1 MALVGIS
8 RQPRW
13 KVGHLLTMLA
23 ALDHSEGFAP
33 VQTLLEAG
41 LLFPELD
48 PHNPSADD
56 FAAWFG
62 LAGTLNA
69 VVFAHPGVAVR
80 ARGEDLGLPSLAN
93 PDREVGGSAH
103 QADGFEWP
111 LRLAAV
117 WQQVHADAVRLTQGN
132 TLFKRDLVRLQADPV
147 LAAPPVDQ
155 LAPIADPGVLALLW
169 ARAAGLLGDRDGTL
183 EADTFPPTWDGPL
196 FALLA
201 EFFAALPL
209 VEPWDPLAGYS
220 PTDNTLALSATPTAG
235 FLSLLLAREFVNP
248 DAVAEWLWTHH
259 PSWAGTIPNEA
270 AADKGAGWVR
280 GYLLGVAYPLGLVE
294 VSGKLVRL
302 SAFGRFLLFGEAE
315 PAPPPAFPQTLLV
328 QPNAEVLAY
337 RQGLTPS
344 LIASLSRF
352 AGWKGIGPAC
362 TLELTPEQTYR
373 GLESGLTLPMI
384 VQTLNRHG
392 TRPVPPGVAD
402 LLQRWASKRER
413 ITIFSSAVLVEFQT
427 PAELDTAVSRGVVTL
442 RLTDR
447 IGMTADGGE
456 PSLSHLRL
464 IGNRDYESRPQRCLT
479 VADDGVTLTVD
490 TPQAD
495 LLLEAEIGQF
505 AEPLP
510 IEPNG
515 VRKFR
520 LTPESLRRAADG
532 GRPLADID
540 AWFAER
546 SGAPLSAAGR
556 LLLLGADAATA
567 SGAVARGEVADG
579 GNGGRGGAVAAD
591 AGVRGGA
598 PRAVRG
604 ERGRGTLRG
613 IPRGAEGVGRG
624 VVVFFACGTGLETG
638 ATSKEEKT
646 RSFTLRSGSRR
657 WWWRD
662 SCRCPARAPVRAGR
676 RSRAV
681 RPRPPAARE
690 RPSPPS
696 GTPARGTDCSRPARV
711 RSRARA
717 AAGRSSR

>member
-1 MALVGIS
+1 MRRAKLCRSASDTYQRQPAPSPYNNSMPANPEIDWSTRCRDALARYTEPLLRAVADKLVRPRSKQPTDELLDKAAAMLTNAPVIDRRIKEQPAASRKLLAFMGVS

-13 KVGHLLTMLA
+13 KIGHLLTMLA
-23 ALDHSEGFAP
+23 ALDHNDGFSP
-33 VQTLLEAG
+33 VHTLLETG

-48 PHNPSADD
+48 PQTPPIED
-56 FAAWFG
+56 FASWFG
-62 LAGTLNA
+62 LAGTHNA
-69 VVFAHPGVAVR
+69 VVFAHPGIAAR
-80 ARGEDLGLPSLAN
+80 ARGEDFGLPNLAN
-93 PDREVGGSAH
+93 PDREVGGGVR

-117 WQQVHADAVRLTQGN
+117 WQQVHADPVRLTQGN
-132 TLFKRDLVRLQADPV
+132 TLFKRDLLRLQEDAV

-155 LAPIADPGVLALLW
+155 LASTADAGVLALLW
-169 ARAAGLLGDRDGTL
+169 ARAVGLLGERDGAL
-183 EADTFPPTWDGPL
+183 EASTFPPAWNGPL

-201 EFFAALPL
+201 ELFSSLSL

-220 PTDNTLALSATPTAG
+220 PTENGLSPTPTAG
-235 FLSLLLAREFVNP
+235 LLALLLARDFVHP
-248 DAVAEWLWTHH
+248 AAVAEWVWSHH
-259 PSWAGTIPNEA
+259 PSWAGAIPAEA
-270 AADKGAGWVR
+270 ATDKGAGWVR
-280 GYLLGVAYPLGLVE
+280 RYLLGVAYPLGLVE
-294 VSGKLVRL
+294 VSGEYARL
-302 SAFGRFLLFGEAE
+302 SAFGRFVLFGEPE
-315 PAPPPAFPQTLLV
+315 PPAPPAFPQTLLV

-427 PAELDTAVSRGVVTL
+427 PAELDLAVSRGIVAL

-464 IGNRDYESRPQRCLT
+464 IGNRDYESKPQRCLT
-479 VADDGVTLTVD
+479 TAADGVTLTVD

-495 LLLEAEIGQF
+495 LLLEAEIGHF
-505 AEPLP
+505 AEALP
-510 IEPNG
+510 IDQNG

-520 LTPESLRRAADG
+520 LTPTSLRRAVEN

-540 AWFAER
+540 TWFAER

-556 LLLLGADAATA
+556 LLLLG
-567 SGAVARGEVADG
+567 SQMPSPQAVRLLVVKLPTVEIADG
-579 GNGGRGGAVAAD
+579 VVQWPGTRALVAERLGPLAVSVGEEQFEAFRD
-591 AGVRGGA
+591 ALRELGVN
-598 PRAVRG
+598 
-604 ERGRGTLRG
+604 
-613 IPRGAEGVGRG
+613 
-624 VVVFFACGTGLETG
+624 VV
-638 ATSKEEKT
+638 
-646 RSFTLRSGSRR
+646 
-657 WWWRD
+657 
-662 SCRCPARAPVRAGR
+662 
-676 RSRAV
+676 
-681 RPRPPAARE
+681 
-690 RPSPPS
+690 
-696 GTPARGTDCSRPARV
+696 
-711 RSRARA
+711 
-717 AAGRSSR
+717 